1 MFFLSFALALFSTLA
16 IHKIKKEWLNKM
28 ESIINFLSF
37 LWIGITIF
45 DFFMLKYYNLQI
57 IFEYN
62 RRNYYSQNLS
72 IKDI

>member
-1 MFFLSFALALFSTLA
+1 
-16 IHKIKKEWLNKM
+16 M

-57 IFEYN
+57 IFVAFTEETMGA
-62 RRNYYSQNLS
+62 SFV
-72 IKDI
+72 